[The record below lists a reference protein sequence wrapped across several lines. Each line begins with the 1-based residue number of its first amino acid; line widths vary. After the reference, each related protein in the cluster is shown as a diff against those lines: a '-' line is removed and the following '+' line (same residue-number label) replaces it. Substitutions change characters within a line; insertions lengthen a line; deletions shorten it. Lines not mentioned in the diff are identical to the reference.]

1 MAKTA
6 GVIEFGARDCLRCL
20 PLWICLQN
28 LGSEGIAHH
37 IASAVELVCQKVIY
51 HPRTS
56 VKDILMIAKSCFTS
70 YILQCCNYL
79 SCSSKY
85 KLSAVVYGFV
95 NNNSMNSFYLKL

>member
-6 GVIEFGARDCLRCL
+6 GLIEFGARDCLRCL

-37 IASAVELVCQKVIY
+37 IASAVELVCQRIIY

-56 VKDILMIAKSCFTS
+56 VKDILVIAKSCFTS
-70 YILQCCNYL
+70 FI
-79 SCSSKY
+79 
-85 KLSAVVYGFV
+85 
-95 NNNSMNSFYLKL
+95 